1 MQTCLDRK
9 ISLFLKKIAHIA
21 IFCSKY
27 SFWSIADIS
36 RLKISPLKKKKN
48 RLIQDLG
55 QNSRQNFQKFFVSL
69 LTHPLRDENSVWTC
83 PQCPDRMGLKIS
95 LFSKNFC
102 LIQDFAQNCL
112 FGLLL
117 TWSRLKISLFL
128 KISTLPKILLK
139 IVIMWTCPDW
149 KFHSFQRL
157 LPNLRFY
164 KILPVW
170 SKILHKIIILVHRW
184 NFSQI
189 LFTRS
194 QILIKIIVIL
204 VHCGHVQR
212 GKFHF
217 SRKKLFFAKTF
228 TQSKILIKFFI
239 LVHCRHFSQ
248 IFFTRSQILL
258 EIVILVQ
265 CGHVQVENFILSKTF
280 AWSKILQKN
289 CHFCPRF
296 CTKIVIMSTADCQD

>member
-1 MQTCLDRK
+1 MTWPNSIVPSPKVVKNLNFELNLYVMWLK
-9 ISLFLKKIAHIA
+9 ICSYWLFW
-21 IFCSKY
+21 F
-27 SFWSIADIS
+27 IADMS
-36 RLKISPLKKKKN
+36 RQENFTFSKKNCPHCNILLKILILVNCRHFQTENFTFKKKKN

-157 LPNLRFY
+157 LPNR
-164 KILPVW
+164 
-170 SKILHKIIILVHRW
+170 
-184 NFSQI
+184 
-189 LFTRS
+189 
-194 QILIKIIVIL
+194 
-204 VHCGHVQR
+204 
-212 GKFHF
+212 
-217 SRKKLFFAKTF
+217 
-228 TQSKILIKFFI
+228 
-239 LVHCRHFSQ
+239 
-248 IFFTRSQILL
+248 
-258 EIVILVQ
+258 
-265 CGHVQVENFILSKTF
+265 
-280 AWSKILQKN
+280 KILQNIASLVQDFAQNHHFGSPLKLFPN
-289 CHFCPRF
+289 TFHSIPDFDQNHCHFSPLRTCPERKISLFQKKIIF
-296 CTKIVIMSTADCQD
+296 CKNFHSIQDFN